1 MTIASATGE
10 RGLRPGPLAVEFAQ
24 AAVGVGDG
32 LLGFAQLFG
41 GIGPRSFDFGEVLL
55 QRLDALLQA
64 LQLLA
69 LGVGRGGEG
78 ACRRAQ
84 QSEEKQLF
92 QFFALPWLATACMA
106 AAMAAW
112 SPR

>member
-1 MTIASATGE
+1 MVQ
-10 RGLRPGPLAVEFAQ
+10 RGLRPGPLAIQFAQ

-41 GIGPRSFDFGEVLL
+41 GIGPRSFGFGEVLL
-55 QRLDALLQA
+55 QRLDALLKPR
-64 LQLLA
+64 QLLA
-69 LGVGRGGEG
+69 LGASRGGED
-78 ACRRAQ
+78 ARRRIQ
-84 QSEEKQLF
+84 QSEEKQPF

-106 AAMAAW
+106 ATMAAW